1 MSLSHLPRLP
11 LAAVAL
17 CAALA
22 LSACGGPHNKKPNQ
36 HQPPPP
42 TTPPPRARAPPTP
55 TAPPPAPPNPAP
67 PPARPRPAPRDS
79 FFDFVLARVNAMIDN
94 EEPAAIDGLT
104 ESKPE
109 NTEPVPVS

>member
-11 LAAVAL
+11 LAAAAL
-17 CAALA
+17 CTALA
-22 LSACGGPHNKKPNQ
+22 LSACGGSDSKSPNVDL
-36 HQPPPP
+36 PP
-42 TTPPPRARAPPTP
+42 TSGTPPAVTP
-55 TAPPPAPPNPAP
+55 VAS
-67 PPARPRPAPRDS
+67 DS
-79 FFDFVLARVNAMIDN
+79 FFDFVLARVNALIDN

>member
-22 LSACGGPHNKKPNQ
+22 LSACGGSDHDSSDVST
-36 HQPPPP
+36 PP
-42 TTPPPRARAPPTP
+42 TSGTPPPVAPV
-55 TAPPPAPPNPAP
+55 AS
-67 PPARPRPAPRDS
+67 DS
-79 FFDFVLARVNAMIDN
+79 FYDFVLARVNAFLDN
-94 EEPAAIDGLT
+94 DEPAAIDSLS

-109 NTEPVPVS
+109 NTEPLPVN